1 MCIFDGKFVIQ
12 EKDIKLGCKFI
23 SFSNNET
30 DIQNNYIYFNNVQ
43 SVTNI
48 YSLKVTKIHAQ
59 FP

>member
-1 MCIFDGKFVIQ
+1 MIQ

-48 YSLKVTKIHAQ
+48 YSLKVTKINAQ